1 MMTAADDDNEKKFK
15 AITDK
20 LQDLEFWLARAL
32 INGPHSLLLGQALLE
47 NEVMDVGYGNVS
59 GASSL

>member
-1 MMTAADDDNEKKFK
+1 MTAADDDNEKKFK

-20 LQDLEFWLARAL
+20 LQDLEIWFGRAL
-32 INGPHSLLLGQALLE
+32 NNGPPSQQLGQAPLE
-47 NEVMDVGYGNVS
+47 TEVMDVGYGDVS